1 MGNERRS
8 AIEHLQWLGIV
19 LIALGVGAVLTP
31 VVAGSA
37 LVIVIG
43 LILLIA
49 GIVPIVRELKAE
61 ASMEKA
67 VGLTLGIIT
76 ALTGIAVI
84 GHPLFGL
91 AFLTLLLVI
100 YFVAEGVSKIVA
112 SFRYKAAAGWKWLL
126 ASGVLSLVLGLLIWK
141 QWPVSGLWA
150 VGALVGVNLLGTGH
164 NGILPVRFRK
174 LTTPQIY
181 ATIENISHARRR
193 QSYERY

>member
-8 AIEHLQWLGIV
+8 SVEHLRWLGIV
-19 LIALGVGAVLTP
+19 LIALGVIAVLTP
-31 VVAGSA
+31 AVAGSA

-43 LILLIA
+43 SIMLIA

-67 VGLTLGIIT
+67 MGLTLGIIT
-76 ALTGIAVI
+76 ALAGIAVI
-84 GHPLFGL
+84 GHPVFGL

-112 SFRYKAAAGWKWLL
+112 SFRYKPATGWKWLL
-126 ASGVLSLVLGLLIWK
+126 ASGVLSLILGLLIWK

-150 VGALVGVNLLGTGH
+150 VGVLVGVNLLGTGLALVTLASTMKSL
-164 NGILPVRFRK
+164 GRGV
-174 LTTPQIY
+174 
-181 ATIENISHARRR
+181 
-193 QSYERY
+193 

>member
-1 MGNERRS
+1 MGNERRT
-8 AIEHLQWLGIV
+8 AIEHLYWLGIV
-19 LIALGVGAVLTP
+19 LIALGVAAVLTP

-43 LILLIA
+43 FILLLA

-67 VGLTLGIIT
+67 IGLILGVIT

-91 AFLTLLLVI
+91 AFLTLLLVG
-100 YFVAEGVSKIVA
+100 YFVAEGVLKILI
-112 SFRYKAAAGWKWLL
+112 SFRYKPAAGWKWLL
-126 ASGVLSLVLGLLIWK
+126 ASGALSLILGLLIWR

-150 VGALVGVNLLGTGH
+150 VGVLVGVNLLGTGLALVTLASTLKSLAH
-164 NGILPVRFRK
+164 GV
-174 LTTPQIY
+174 
-181 ATIENISHARRR
+181 
-193 QSYERY
+193 

>member
-8 AIEHLQWLGIV
+8 AIEHLHWLGIV
-19 LIALGVGAVLTP
+19 LIALGVVAVLAP

-43 LILLIA
+43 FIMLIA

-67 VGLTLGIIT
+67 MGLTLGIIT
-76 ALTGIAVI
+76 ALAGIAVI

-100 YFVAEGVSKIVA
+100 YFVAEGASKIVV
-112 SFRYKAAAGWKWLL
+112 SFRYKPAAGWKWLL
-126 ASGVLSLVLGLLIWK
+126 ASGVLSLLLGLLIWS
-141 QWPVSGLWA
+141 QWPVSGMWA
-150 VGALVGVNLLGTGH
+150 VGVLVGVNLLGTGLALVTLASTLKSL
-164 NGILPVRFRK
+164 GRG
-174 LTTPQIY
+174 
-181 ATIENISHARRR
+181 A
-193 QSYERY
+193 

>member
-8 AIEHLQWLGIV
+8 SIEHLRWLGIV
-19 LIALGVGAVLTP
+19 LIALGVVAILTP
-31 VVAGSA
+31 AVAGSA

-43 LILLIA
+43 FILLIA

-67 VGLTLGIIT
+67 IGLTLGIIT

-91 AFLTLLLVI
+91 AFLTLLLVA
-100 YFVAEGVSKIVA
+100 YFVTEGVWKIIV
-112 SFRYKAAAGWKWLL
+112 SFRYKPATGWKWLL
-126 ASGVLSLVLGLLIWK
+126 VSGVLSLILGLLIWK

-150 VGALVGVNLLGTGH
+150 VGVLVGVNLLGTGLALVTLASTLKSL
-164 NGILPVRFRK
+164 GRD
-174 LTTPQIY
+174 
-181 ATIENISHARRR
+181 A
-193 QSYERY
+193 